1 MSYHS
6 KNLSLFWGSMRS
18 KKSMAHIEKMMPVYS
33 CKYRQSEK
41 GFFQEIWS
49 NLKKS
54 CDKDSSYHKH
64 NNRAVKI
71 NNGIRGRDHLRELW
85 EKQKKLLGGPY
96 CIYTGVELT
105 TKRSR
110 GKGHIGATKTNL
122 SIDRIDP
129 TLPYQEDNI
138 VFCSW
143 EFNKRKSGVTPDDC
157 KRILEVYEERHAGS

>member
-1 MSYHS
+1 MSFHS
-6 KNLSLFWGSMRS
+6 KNLSLFWGEMRS
-18 KKSMAHIEKMMPVYS
+18 KKSIAYIEKMKSVYA
-33 CKYRQSEK
+33 CKYRQSDK
-41 GFFQEIWS
+41 GFFQEIWD

-54 CDKDSSYHKH
+54 CDKDSSYHKY
-64 NNRAVKI
+64 NKRTVKI
-71 NNGIRGRDHLRELW
+71 NNGIKDRDHLLELW

-110 GKGHIGATKTNL
+110 GKGHTGATKTNL

-129 TLPYQEDNI
+129 TLPYQEDII

-143 EFNKRKSGVTPDDC
+143 EFNKRKSGVTPED
-157 KRILEVYEERHAGS
+157 

>member
-1 MSYHS
+1 
-6 KNLSLFWGSMRS
+6 
-18 KKSMAHIEKMMPVYS
+18 MAHIEKMIPVYS

-71 NNGIRGRDHLRELW
+71 NNGIRGRDHILELW

-105 TKRSR
+105 MEKSNGQGRGTK
-110 GKGHIGATKTNL
+110 IKTNI

-143 EFNKRKSGVTPDDC
+143 EFNQRKNNVTPDDC
-157 KRILEVYEERHAGS
+157 KRILQVYEEMNEN